1 MQNFRINRGEK
12 MNNSPLVVHTRI
24 SPNSNHRR
32 ERITK
37 ITIHHV
43 AGNLSI
49 EAIGNVFASSER
61 RASSNYGIGSDG
73 RVGMYVEEKDRAWTS
88 SNRAND
94 EQAVTIEVANNSGAP
109 NWSVSDKAFNTL
121 IELCVCICKRNGIKK
136 LVFTG
141 RPDGSLTHHRMF
153 AATTC
158 PGPFLLDRFHEIC
171 SLVNARL
178 RKEAEEEMTQEKFDE
193 MMNVWLSDQNN
204 LPPSQWA
211 TDELGEEFE
220 RAVSMGIT
228 DGARPQGIPRR
239 QELIAMIVR
248 VFDKISGGKR

>member
-1 MQNFRINRGEK
+1 

-24 SPNSNHRR
+24 SPNSNPRR

-49 EAIGNVFASSER
+49 EAIGNVFASAER

-73 RVGMYVEEKDRAWTS
+73 RVGMYVEEKNRAWTS

-94 EQAVTIEVANNSGAP
+94 DRAVTIEVANNSGTP
-109 NWSVSDKAFNTL
+109 NWSVSDRAFNSL
-121 IELCVCICKRNGIKK
+121 IDLCVCICKRNGIKK

-158 PGPFLLDRFHEIC
+158 PGPFLLNRFNEIC

-178 RKEAEEEMTQEKFDE
+178 NKEEEDMTQERFNE
-193 MMNVWLSDQNN
+193 MMTAWLNEQNA
-204 LPPSQWA
+204 LPPSNWA
-211 TDELGEEFE
+211 TDELGEAFE
-220 RAVSMGIT
+220 KAVNMGIT
-228 DGARPQGIPRR
+228 DGTRPQGIPRR

-248 VFDKISGGKR
+248 MVEKILGATP

>member
-1 MQNFRINRGEK
+1 
-12 MNNSPLVVHTRI
+12 MNSNSPLVVHTRI
-24 SPNSNHRR
+24 SPNSNPRR
-32 ERITK
+32 EKITK
-37 ITIHHV
+37 ITIHHM

-49 EAIGNVFASSER
+49 ETCGNIFASAER

-73 RVGMYVEEKDRAWTS
+73 RVGMYVEEKNRAWTS

-109 NWSVSDKAFNTL
+109 NWSVSDRAFNTL

-153 AATTC
+153 TATIC

-171 SLVNARL
+171 SIVNARL
-178 RKEAEEEMTQEKFDE
+178 KKEEEEMTQERFNE
-193 MMNVWLSDQNN
+193 MMTVWLKEQNN
-204 LPPSQWA
+204 LPPSRWA
-211 TDELGEEFE
+211 ADELGESFE
-220 RAVSMGIT
+220 KAVNMGIT
-228 DGARPQGIPRR
+228 DGSRPQGIPRR
-239 QELIAMIVR
+239 QELIAMIFR
-248 VFDKISGGKR
+248 LAEKMSGMYRQ